1 MKALHKSFWMLALL
15 GLIVSSFVTSGL
27 AQVAPPNPANPTTL
41 QSRNFQAGTV
51 NDPGSSLIYLI
62 DSGVRPISTAA
73 GATVLAQMQAA
84 PFNLTDGAT
93 AASAYKN
100 LVSITNTNPTSAVT
114 VHFRY
119 FSDMCTDLLDFLVVL
134 SVNDVLMFD
143 PFNFV
148 IPGTTLNVRTRL
160 FGPATT
166 ISGVTIGPITP
177 SVFGSGRF
185 LLFATAS
192 GVDNDG
198 DSQAEIQFPFGTS
211 ADGAAAGLI
220 GTTNS
225 LSPSTRAN
233 LNPLNASA
241 MSFNWL
247 IGSQTIAINAQFNT
261 DLSADNRRDQVSFG
275 NVAWARPA
283 VDIAFDVSDGY
294 PDADGNPVV
303 ADGLILTGGE
313 TEVGGG
319 TDGGGVLIP
328 TAVPPSNTLALR
340 GEINSGRY
348 SNTTTFSATVG
359 NQGLS
364 TLDNTVLANAG
375 AIAWNV
381 IFPSELTAG
390 APREGSLPENQWA
403 EFVSVADDYNGS
415 KNGSTD
421 RSYNLMPTRSHYQM
435 DIYNNNE
442 LRLGVSSTVI
452 PISPPSTSAAPGLG
466 ITVECISV
474 GLGIQAFTTTTGTT
488 TTNQALVKTGAQTN
502 LTPDG
507 RLRISDLN
515 TITGADGT
523 AVVRLHIDDPV
534 QANDVS
540 AGWIRFNRIRTRL
553 IDQSAATS
561 VFGYD
566 GVLYPVFFNTA
577 RFAVGFEG
585 FGAGWWLF
593 GVRER
598 AGATP

>member
-27 AQVAPPNPANPTTL
+27 AQPNPANPTTL

-93 AASAYKN
+93 AASAYRN
-100 LVSITNTNPTSAVT
+100 LVSVTNTNPSSAVT

-134 SVNDVLMFD
+134 TANDVLMFD

-166 ISGVTIGPITP
+166 ISGVTISPITP

-192 GVDNDG
+192 GVSNDA
-198 DSQAEIQFPFGTS
+198 DSDAEIRFPFGTS
-211 ADGAAAGLI
+211 ADGAAGTHI

-247 IGSQTIAINAQFNT
+247 IGSQTIAINSQFNT
-261 DLSADNRRDQVSFG
+261 DASADGRRDQVSFG

-283 VDIAFDVSDGY
+283 VDMAFDVADGY
-294 PDADGNPVV
+294 PDADGNPAT

-313 TEVGGG
+313 AEVGGG
-319 TDGGGVLIP
+319 TDEGGVL
-328 TAVPPSNTLALR
+328 TAGSNTLVLR

-348 SNTTTFSATVG
+348 NQANPALATDGVTVG
-359 NQGLS
+359 GQFAAVGRTDLS
-364 TLDNTVLANAG
+364 TIDNTVLAGAG

-381 IFPSELTAG
+381 IFGSELTAG
-390 APREGSLPENQWA
+390 APREGSLPENQYA

-442 LRLGVSSTVI
+442 LRLGVSSLTI

-474 GLGIQAFTTTTGTT
+474 GLGIQAFG
-488 TTNQALVKTGAQTN
+488 QALAKTGSATD

-515 TITGADGT
+515 TITGADGS

-534 QANDVS
+534 QANDLS
-540 AGWIRFNRIRTRL
+540 TGWIRFNRIRTRL
-553 IDQSAATS
+553 INQSAGAS
-561 VFGYD
+561 LFGYD